1 MNRTEKEIRNAFE
14 NATPDVLETVLLHD
28 CPEKGIVIPAIK
40 RKFVPF
46 MLRRILSALITLLL
60 IAGLVAVAML
70 LLNEQ

>member
-28 CPEKGIVIPAIK
+28 CPEKGIVIPATK

-60 IAGLVAVAML
+60 IACLVAVAML
-70 LLNEQ
+70 LLNKQ